1 MPQGAD
7 DSGNPGSTSGA
18 ELNQSESRL
27 EIAPRTIG
35 LNEILTTL
43 DNGLIL
49 NFCDIIYDWNR
60 LLYVHIVVA
69 LNCINDIKSNMRKTP
84 TIKVN
89 VSFPNTTVYNHHIK
103 LRLFHNLSL
112 I

>member
-49 NFCDIIYDWNR
+49 NFCDIIYD
-60 LLYVHIVVA
+60 
-69 LNCINDIKSNMRKTP
+69 
-84 TIKVN
+84 
-89 VSFPNTTVYNHHIK
+89 
-103 LRLFHNLSL
+103 
-112 I
+112 